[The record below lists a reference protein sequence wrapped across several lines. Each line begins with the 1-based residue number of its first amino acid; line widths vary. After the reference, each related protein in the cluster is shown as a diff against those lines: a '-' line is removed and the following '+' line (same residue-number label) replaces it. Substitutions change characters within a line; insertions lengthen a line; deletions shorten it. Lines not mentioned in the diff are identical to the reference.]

1 MAYKVR
7 LEWQEGAPGE
17 QGSGFKI
24 YRSINGGAFTLVATL
39 PLSQTSWEE
48 TIQPGNT
55 YTYRVYEYL
64 SLPSGDVLST
74 YAEKTVRLVVPPADQ
89 RFSYEAWRVNKEV
102 IQSEGASA
110 LEAARIRARIWSG
123 EFPQGA
129 DSVSLLAQICSQD
142 GGAIGVEA
150 ARLSYADL
158 KSSDLGLGEDIIE
171 LIFRG
176 YFKLDEQDLGEG
188 SEDALLRG
196 LIKGLD
202 RLYGQEA
209 ENIQAILAVM
219 DVSGSRE
226 RPVFIFVRRMGEP
239 WGMIEVAPGA
249 IQK

>member
-7 LEWQEGAPGE
+7 LEWQEGAPSE

-24 YRSINGGAFTLVATL
+24 YRSINGGAFALVATL

-48 TIQPGNT
+48 TIQPENT

-64 SLPSGDVLST
+64 SLPGEDVLST
-74 YAEKTVRLVVPPADQ
+74 YAEKTVRLIVPSVDQ
-89 RFSYEAWRVNKEV
+89 RFSYEAWRVNKEA
-102 IQSEGASA
+102 IQSESVSA
-110 LEAARIRARIWSG
+110 LEAAQIRARIWSG
-123 EFPQGA
+123 ELPHGA
-129 DSVSLLAQICSQD
+129 DNGSLLAQIYSRDQ
-142 GGAIGVEA
+142 GAISGEA

-158 KSSDLGLGEDIIE
+158 KSLDLGLGNEAIE
-171 LIFRG
+171 FIARG
-176 YFKLDEQDLGEG
+176 YFRLDEEDLGEG
-188 SEDALLRG
+188 SEEALLRG

-202 RLYGQEA
+202 QLYGQEA
-209 ENIQAILAVM
+209 ANIQAILAVM

>member
-7 LEWQEGAPGE
+7 LEWQEGAPSE

-24 YRSINGGAFTLVATL
+24 YRSINGGAPTLVATL

-64 SLPSGDVLST
+64 SLPGGDVLSP
-74 YAEKTVRLVVPPADQ
+74 YAEKTVRLNTPIDQ
-89 RFSYEAWRVNKEV
+89 RFSYEAWRVNKEA
-102 IQSEGASA
+102 IQSESLSA
-110 LEAARIRARIWSG
+110 LEAARIKVKIWSG

-129 DSVSLLAQICSQD
+129 DSGSLLALVYSRD
-142 GGAIGVEA
+142 RGAISREA

-158 KSSDLGLGEDIIE
+158 KSLDLGLGDEAVEFIA
-171 LIFRG
+171 RG
-176 YFKLDEQDLGEG
+176 YFKLDEEDLGEG

-202 RLYGQEA
+202 RLCGHEA
-209 ENIQAILAVM
+209 ANIQAILAVM
-219 DVSGSRE
+219 DVSGSTE

>member
-1 MAYKVR
+1 MAYRVR
-7 LEWQEGAPGE
+7 LQWQEGAPSE

-24 YRSINGGAFTLVATL
+24 YRSINGGAFALVATL

-64 SLPSGDVLST
+64 SLPGGDVLSP
-74 YAEKTVRLVVPPADQ
+74 YAEKTVRLIVPSIDQ
-89 RFSYEAWRVNKEV
+89 RFSYEAWRVNKEAL
-102 IQSEGASA
+102 QSETLSA
-110 LEAARIRARIWSG
+110 LEAARIRARIGSG
-123 EFPQGA
+123 EFPQGE
-129 DSVSLLAQICSQD
+129 DNVSLLAQIRSGDQ
-142 GGAIGVEA
+142 GAISGEA

-158 KSSDLGLGEDIIE
+158 KSLDLGLGDEAVESIA
-171 LIFRG
+171 RG
-176 YFKLDEQDLGEG
+176 YFKVDEQDLGEG
-188 SEDALLRG
+188 SDDALLRA

-202 RLYGQEA
+202 RLYGHEA
-209 ENIQAILAVM
+209 GNIQAILAVM

-239 WGMIEVAPGA
+239 WGMIEVAPGP

>member
-7 LEWQEGAPGE
+7 LEWQEGAPSE

-24 YRSINGGAFTLVATL
+24 YRSINGRAFALVATL

-64 SLPSGDVLST
+64 SLPGGDVLST
-74 YAEKTVRLVVPPADQ
+74 YAEKTVRLNTLIDQ
-89 RFSYEAWRVNKEV
+89 RFSYEAWRVNKEA
-102 IQSEGASA
+102 IQSETLSA
-110 LEAARIRARIWSG
+110 LEAAKIRARIWSG

-129 DSVSLLAQICSQD
+129 DSGSLLTQIYSRDQ
-142 GGAIGVEA
+142 GAISGEA

-158 KSSDLGLGEDIIE
+158 KSLDLGLGIE
-171 LIFRG
+171 AIEFSARG
-176 YFKLDEQDLGEG
+176 YFELDEQDLGEG

-209 ENIQAILAVM
+209 VNIQAILAVM

-226 RPVFIFVRRMGEP
+226 RPVFIFVRSMGKP

>member
-7 LEWQEGAPGE
+7 LEWQEGAPSE

-24 YRSINGGAFTLVATL
+24 YRSLNGGAFSLVATL

-48 TIQPGNT
+48 SIQPGNT

-64 SLPSGDVLST
+64 SLPGGDVLSPC
-74 YAEKTVRLVVPPADQ
+74 AEKTVRLNTLIDQ
-89 RFSYEAWRVNKEV
+89 RFSYETWRVNKEA
-102 IQSEGASA
+102 IQSETLSA
-110 LEAARIRARIWSG
+110 LEAARIRAGTWSG

-129 DSVSLLAQICSQD
+129 DSGSLLTQIRSQD
-142 GGAIGVEA
+142 GRAIGVEV
-150 ARLSYADL
+150 ARLFYADL
-158 KSSDLGLGEDIIE
+158 KSSDIGLGDDIIE

-176 YFKLDEQDLGEG
+176 YFKLDEQDSGDG

-209 ENIQAILAVM
+209 ANIQAILAVM

>member
-7 LEWQEGAPGE
+7 LEWQEGAPSE

-48 TIQPGNT
+48 SIQPGNT

-64 SLPSGDVLST
+64 SLLGGDILSPC
-74 YAEKTVRLVVPPADQ
+74 AEKTVRLNTLVDQ
-89 RFSYEAWRVNKEV
+89 RFGYEAWRVNKEA
-102 IQSEGASA
+102 IQSESFSA
-110 LEAARIRARIWSG
+110 LEAARIRAGIWSS

-129 DSVSLLAQICSQD
+129 DSGSLLAQIYSRDQ
-142 GGAIGVEA
+142 GAISGES

-158 KSSDLGLGEDIIE
+158 KSLDLGLGNEAIE
-171 LIFRG
+171 FIARG
-176 YFKLDEQDLGEG
+176 YFRLDGQDLGEG

-196 LIKGLD
+196 LIEGLD
-202 RLYGQEA
+202 RLYGHEA
-209 ENIQAILAVM
+209 GNIQAILAVM

-226 RPVFIFVRRMGEP
+226 RPIFIFVRRTGDP